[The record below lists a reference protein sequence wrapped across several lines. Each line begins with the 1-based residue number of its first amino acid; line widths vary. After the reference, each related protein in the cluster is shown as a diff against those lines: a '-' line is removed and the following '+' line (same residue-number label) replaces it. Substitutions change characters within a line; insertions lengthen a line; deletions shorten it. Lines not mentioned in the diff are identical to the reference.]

1 MAGRRGDATAA
12 AMRPALRPAPRPA
25 LQPRARPK
33 ALVAHDVVG
42 SVDYP
47 QETPMTASPE
57 SLAAGRAYQQT
68 LLAALGDDDPAVAQA
83 ATPAILRTLVD
94 EAGDDLRTRP
104 EPAEWSAVEVIGHMV
119 DAELASSVRYRWI
132 LAQDEPDLLP
142 YDQDLWAARFHSS
155 AEPLDALLPLFD
167 ALRAAKSAAVAC
179 GLRRRPGA
187 GGSAPGAG
195 TRELRPDL
203 PAAGRSRP
211 GPRRPGEARDSAGLA
226 RTLQPGS

>member
-1 MAGRRGDATAA
+1 
-12 AMRPALRPAPRPA
+12 
-25 LQPRARPK
+25 
-33 ALVAHDVVG
+33 
-42 SVDYP
+42 
-47 QETPMTASPE
+47 MTASPE

-104 EPAEWSAVEVIGHMV
+104 EPDEWSAVEVIGHMV

-132 LAQDEPDLLP
+132 LAQDEPNLLP

-167 ALRAAKSAAVAC
+167 ALRAANLGLWRAASGSDRARV
-179 GLRRRPGA
+179 GQHLERGPESYDLTFRLLA
-187 GGSAPGAG
+187 GHD
-195 TRELRPDL
+195 RVH
-203 PAAGRSRP
+203 
-211 GPRRPGEARDSAGLA
+211 ARQASAGLA
-226 RTLQPGS
+226 RIRAHPA